1 MFDSYFPILTS
12 YLSMLMELL
21 KQNYMVRMQ
30 VIILVSEATY
40 WLFLLLNETTTL
52 KLSSM
57 SLV

>member
-1 MFDSYFPILTS
+1 
-12 YLSMLMELL
+12 MLMELL